1 MDCAPTPHPHFGQG
15 TGGMKTLS
23 RRELVCPGPSGEGG
37 RREVR
42 EVVGQDPVRTV
53 ASSQSET
60 GHVDGVTRILAA
72 VWEVDPGGRGP
83 MEEAVVS
90 SGPEQW
96 GWDPGGGRGRKRRVR
111 EATHLGTS
119 TPAVCPS
126 PLSFTGGKAG
136 VSEGPIS
143 QTPAWAR
150 KGLPTS

>member
-23 RRELVCPGPSGEGG
+23 RRELVYPGPGGEGG

-72 VWEVDPGGRGP
+72 VWEVDPGGG
-83 MEEAVVS
+83 AH
-90 SGPEQW
+90 
-96 GWDPGGGRGRKRRVR
+96 GGGCCVIRAG
-111 EATHLGTS
+111 AMGLG
-119 TPAVCPS
+119 PRWWP
-126 PLSFTGGKAG
+126 
-136 VSEGPIS
+136 GP
-143 QTPAWAR
+143 
-150 KGLPTS
+150 